1 MLDPH
6 EPVFNPY
13 AAPRAEIV
21 VPTAVFAN
29 ESRQPIA
36 RLAER
41 LGAALA
47 EVLGALCAV
56 GVVFTLVAIGVAFF
70 DPASLVRDRGDT
82 KLIFLLALGMTFAN
96 ALFVVPALGDS
107 SSRQA
112 SYGKRS
118 AGFKVVRRDGGRIGF
133 ALALAR
139 CVVKLIL
146 LPLAP
151 ISFVMMILDPQR
163 RALHDWIC
171 GTRVVEA

>member
-21 VPTAVFAN
+21 TPTAVFAN
-29 ESRQPIA
+29 ESRQPID
-36 RLAER
+36 RLAQR
-41 LGAALA
+41 LFAALA

-56 GVVFTLVAIGVAFF
+56 GVVLTLVAIGVAFF
-70 DPASLVRDRGDT
+70 DPASMVRDRGDT
-82 KLIFLLALGMTFAN
+82 ELIYLLALGMTSAN
-96 ALFVVPALGDS
+96 ALLVVPALGDS

-118 AGFKVVRRDGGRIGF
+118 AGFQVVRRDGRRIGF
-133 ALALAR
+133 VRALAR

-151 ISFVMMILDPQR
+151 VSLAMMVFDPQR
-163 RALHDWIC
+163 RALHDWLS
-171 GTRVVEA
+171 GTRVVRA